1 MALDFYLYQ
10 MTKLLLVLSAGAS
23 TAIASRTASRT
34 ARSQEVLDLLANEL
48 GSFQDLKEKH
58 GSPDHRPRRRA
69 RTALSNHALI
79 QLHEKGHK
87 RRQQKIQDWL
97 EDGRTHNV
105 VHVDNLP
112 DAKSILPQEKDFA
125 FAALEKEL
133 AKATSRSFSSSG
145 EYGHVI
151 GSAASAAHLQH
162 VTPARGKRAR
172 IQASMLEVEV
182 SGAGGDTHLDAE
194 DHIAS
199 ATSTTARRLRTE
211 TDGVNKGKG
220 VSLSEQSTRNLKD
233 DNSTTSTFLTAID
246 NRTISAAGSRHD
258 TESFLGE
265 VANSSAALLTT
276 SAKNAAA
283 GAATASAKNSSAS
296 ATTLMRTAAHH
307 RASDENATDTG
318 QHTSEAVQSET
329 SGDGEHEER
338 SSKERAAVHLQQNSH
353 MNKNHEVATA
363 SSSKEQQ
370 NKAAIQK
377 VTQKEHKRRERELL
391 LAQMRG
397 QSAAKST
404 TLVYKLK
411 LFFMGGSYIWT
422 AGEDF
427 HYLCDCDYE
436 TKLCPDGDSPCDDAS
451 SEGLIALFD
460 SISCLVAGM
469 NCEDDET
476 VAPDAAAAPT
486 NEAA

>member
-1 MALDFYLYQ
+1 
-10 MTKLLLVLSAGAS
+10 
-23 TAIASRTASRT
+23 
-34 ARSQEVLDLLANEL
+34 
-48 GSFQDLKEKH
+48 
-58 GSPDHRPRRRA
+58 
-69 RTALSNHALI
+69 
-79 QLHEKGHK
+79 
-87 RRQQKIQDWL
+87 
-97 EDGRTHNV
+97 
-105 VHVDNLP
+105 
-112 DAKSILPQEKDFA
+112 
-125 FAALEKEL
+125 
-133 AKATSRSFSSSG
+133 
-145 EYGHVI
+145 
-151 GSAASAAHLQH
+151 
-162 VTPARGKRAR
+162 
-172 IQASMLEVEV
+172 MLEIEV

-233 DNSTTSTFLTAID
+233 DNSTTFLTAID
-246 NRTISAAGSRHD
+246 NRTVLAAGSRHD

-265 VANSSAALLTT
+265 AGNSSAALLTT
-276 SAKNAAA
+276 SANAAA
-283 GAATASAKNSSAS
+283 GATAAPAKNSSA
-296 ATTLMRTAAHH
+296 LMRTAAHH
-307 RASDENATDTG
+307 RTSDENATDTG
-318 QHTSEAVQSET
+318 QHTSQAVQSET
-329 SGDGEHEER
+329 SGDGEHEQER
-338 SSKERAAVHLQQNSH
+338 SSKERATVHLQQNSG
-353 MNKNHEVATA
+353 MNKKHEVATA
-363 SSSKEQQ
+363 SSSSKEQM
-370 NKAAIQK
+370 NKGAIQK

-460 SISCLVAGM
+460 SVRKISVVPFDSSGFLKIWL
-469 NCEDDET
+469 
-476 VAPDAAAAPT
+476 
-486 NEAA
+486 